1 MKDYIWV
8 TADNKLID
16 IREME
21 SGHLFN
27 ILKMLYNHLA
37 RLSSLPEV
45 WFSKEYDYFYNL
57 WLDNPQEMIAVMKV
71 MIDAMEIRAQ
81 EDRISDGKLFG
92 FEVIRVSLTGEL
104 MRKINKEIKK
114 LKGDNNE
121 QRYISS

>member
-1 MKDYIWV
+1 MQVTREGYIW
-8 TADNKLID
+8 ND
-16 IREME
+16 IPLVDME
-21 SGHLFN
+21 SSHLFN
-27 ILKMLYNHLA
+27 TLKMLYNHLA
-37 RLSSLPEV
+37 RLAGLPEV

-71 MIDAMEIRAQ
+71 MIEEMEIRVQ